1 MALERNR
8 NLALPPLIALRAF
21 EALGATGSIKAA
33 AEALAVSPT
42 VVSRHIDN
50 LEQRLGAQL
59 VERKGRSV
67 ALTEAGARFH
77 AEIAKAFDQIVA
89 ATETLVK
96 PKSAPLRLSC
106 WPGLAVMRLL
116 PRLPELEAQ
125 LPGYSIHLQPTT
137 ARLDL
142 RRGEIDA
149 EIGYRTGERVAR
161 AGVFETEL
169 SRPRVM
175 PVASPS
181 AIGRLARPAS
191 DIELIYELPW
201 IHELSGDEWRLF
213 LEAAD
218 LPVDRRAEE
227 RLAGVRL
234 WHAHLAIGAARLG
247 QGVALANE
255 LLIEDDL
262 ADGRLVEI
270 GATDV
275 RIGTYELAMRSDAVD
290 TPPMRGLVEWLERAL
305 RLTRPLQKTN
315 ASRAK

>member
-1 MALERNR
+1 MGSERNR
-8 NLALPPLIALRAF
+8 NRALPPLIALRAF
-21 EALGATGSIKAA
+21 EALGATGSVKAA
-33 AEALAVSPT
+33 AEALSVSPT

-50 LEQRLGAQL
+50 LEQRLGAEL

-67 ALTEAGARFH
+67 ALTEAGARYY
-77 AEIAKAFDQIVA
+77 AEIAKAFDQIA
-89 ATETLVK
+89 SATEDLVK
-96 PKSAPLRLSC
+96 PKSAPLKLSC

-142 RRGEIDA
+142 RRGEVDA
-149 EIGYRTGERVAR
+149 EISYRIGEPLAR
-161 AGVFETEL
+161 PGLVETEL
-169 SRPRVM
+169 CRPRVM

-181 AIGRLARPAS
+181 AIGRLGRPAA
-191 DIELIYELPW
+191 DIGLIYELPW

-213 LEAAD
+213 LEAAG
-218 LPVDRRAEE
+218 LPIDRRAEH
-227 RLAGVRL
+227 RLEGVRL

-270 GATDV
+270 GATEV
-275 RIGTYELAMRSDAVD
+275 RIGTYELAMRADAVASAS
-290 TPPMRGLVEWLERAL
+290 MRALVEWLDRAL
-305 RLTRPLQKTN
+305 RLTRRMRKTN